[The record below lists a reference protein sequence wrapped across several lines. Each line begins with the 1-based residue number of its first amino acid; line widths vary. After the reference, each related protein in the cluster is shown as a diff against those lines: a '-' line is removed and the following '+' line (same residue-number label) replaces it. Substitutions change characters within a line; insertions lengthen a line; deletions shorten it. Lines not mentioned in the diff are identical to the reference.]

1 MAGRDKGECN
11 HLKMTGFEWRINKT
25 CPSANISLYLIG
37 FGRST
42 SVVGTTARCLASLF
56 SVALGVAGLIFTFD
70 SRELHCEST
79 SRSIMDALLAN
90 YPVWSDSDSESDSV
104 PAAPVVAPNL
114 GYVREAGEE
123 EDLSSDV
130 SRSPSEATESHES
143 ESDNESQ
150 SESAKDESERENV
163 SQPASEEEGHS
174 HSHSH
179 SESQPESKEEGHS
192 HSHSHSDNDSD
203 NDSDSQPGSK
213 RPRITSSPESAG
225 PVGAAS
231 WRSEPRPLEATIDSS
246 SNRPRRGYAIREESL
261 PSAMRTFMKSLKWFW
276 TREHNLERRGPPV
289 CQATY
294 EKTRERILCKYFPL
308 SFSSLSLC
316 LSVCLR

>member
-1 MAGRDKGECN
+1 
-11 HLKMTGFEWRINKT
+11 
-25 CPSANISLYLIG
+25 
-37 FGRST
+37 
-42 SVVGTTARCLASLF
+42 
-56 SVALGVAGLIFTFD
+56 
-70 SRELHCEST
+70 
-79 SRSIMDALLAN
+79 MDALLAN
-90 YPVWSDSDSESDSV
+90 YPVCSDSDSESDSV
-104 PAAPVVAPNL
+104 PAAPVVALNL

-130 SRSPSEATESHES
+130 SCSPSEATESHES

-150 SESAKDESERENV
+150 SESAKDESESENV
-163 SQPASEEEGHS
+163 SQPASAEEGHC
-174 HSHSH
+174 HSHSD

-192 HSHSHSDNDSD
+192 HSHSDNDSD
-203 NDSDSQPGSK
+203 KESDSQPGSK
-213 RPRITSSPESAG
+213 RARITSSPES

-231 WRSEPRPLEATIDSS
+231 WRCESRPLEATIDSS

-316 LSVCLR
+316 LSVCLRCCYSICVCLCLLRGACISVI